1 MALPGMSNETMER
14 FQTMSLQSAGACTI
28 TNRARLACAHESNFL
43 GDIEGSAP
51 ELKYTRYTR
60 RPDHYVV
67 KDIAKT
73 SPTRLHRQGP
83 QPNPN
88 EWHNN
93 PIEGSKPRET
103 RFQSNRHTDP
113 LQPEYV
119 LPRCKLEKPP
129 APKFIRD
136 AYTVTDIDGTVPKP
150 LYPLAMRDTYNVH
163 DIEGAQASWRP
174 RHERARREAPPR
186 DGLDVRDIMD
196 EGFATR
202 RRTDMMDPHYFMNG
216 METCDDPVRT
226 KPRALPRAIPERM
239 AHAPSLY
246 VGDIEGAT
254 SGWRPPHEMQPPPE
268 KRRHWRSTNFVG
280 DIQGAQSDTVKHT
293 IPTNRQ
299 TNPLNPAY
307 RSLDG
312 EILPDP
318 TQPDFSHIYDHFLG
332 ASAPGSS
339 ALGLPIDRSGGAHGS
354 VSRAAPAVDRLVL
367 KSSDGRPR
375 ATPRSG
381 RSAQSTG
388 RRVLNTP
395 HDRREAQQAAADM
408 AAVAALH

>member
-1 MALPGMSNETMER
+1 MALPGMADDR

-28 TNRARLACAHESNFL
+28 ANKERPACAHESNYV
-43 GDIEGSAP
+43 GDIDGAAP
-51 ELKYTRYTR
+51 ELKYMRYTAR
-60 RPDHYVV
+60 RPDLYVT
-67 KDIAKT
+67 KDIEKS
-73 SPTRLHRQGP
+73 SPMKLHARGP

-103 RFQSNRHTDP
+103 RFKSNRHTDP
-113 LQPEYV
+113 LAPEYV

-129 APKFIRD
+129 TPKFIRD
-136 AYTVTDIDGTVPKP
+136 GYTVTDIDGTVPKP

-196 EGFATR
+196 EGFTTTR
-202 RRTDMMDPHYFMNG
+202 VTDPMNPHYFMNG
-216 METCDDPVRT
+216 METCDDPIRT
-226 KPRALPRAIPERM
+226 KPRALPKAIPGPYR
-239 AHAPSLY
+239 SLY
-246 VGDIEGAT
+246 TDDILGAK

-268 KRRHWRSTNFVG
+268 KRRHWRHTNFVG
-280 DIQGAQSDTVKHT
+280 DIGGAQADTVQHT
-293 IPTNRQ
+293 IPTKRR

-312 EILPDP
+312 DILPDP
-318 TQPDFSHIYDHFLG
+318 TKPDFSHIYDHFLG
-332 ASAPGSS
+332 PSQGSAPPSLRGGS
-339 ALGLPIDRSGGAHGS
+339 APRQAP
-354 VSRAAPAVDRLVL
+354 APAVNRLVL

-381 RSAQSTG
+381 RSGPGSARSTG
-388 RRVLNTP
+388 RRVLATP
-395 HDRREAQQAAADM
+395 HDRREAQQDAADR